1 MKSAEW
7 HDLEQKAKTLEDSE
21 KSVLPDLKAK
31 II

>member
-7 HDLEQKAKTLEDSE
+7 RDLEQKANTLEDSE